1 MILQVISMIW
11 CQYLPGIRYT
21 CPLFSSRKLFRPVKP
36 ARFRR
41 CWWDGSRDV
50 CCYFFLGVRQKQK
63 QFALSSFRHE
73 SITNLVPGVQKRLEV
88 MAMGHD
94 MPWLVQTKEWIS
106 RFFKR
111 VLKLPIHASNFRS
124 STQIGPSWTIPLIYH
139 GHGSH
144 LPLFGSSLFFL
155 VTFGHIFS
163 TSSMCTVINFDH
175 WCCRRDEDQSCRS
188 LLAQHHLKIW
198 TLRSHFTPT
207 RHILHCSLTQDGFS
221 DFLPFLEMPA
231 TQKTHAFM
239 QRVWTGKCKGSAH
252 SSDLLRNP
260 GLTIRSA
267 NCYQTNMLCTL
278 KAMRD
283 TS

>member
-1 MILQVISMIW
+1 MTLANQRMNQPVLQEG
-11 CQYLPGIRYT
+11 LKTTNT
-21 CPLFSSRKLFRPVKP
+21 CFQFQKLDTDW
-36 ARFRR
+36 AIMN
-41 CWWDGSRDV
+41 
-50 CCYFFLGVRQKQK
+50 
-63 QFALSSFRHE
+63 H
-73 SITNLVPGVQKRLEV
+73 
-88 MAMGHD
+88 
-94 MPWLVQTKEWIS
+94 
-106 RFFKR
+106 
-111 VLKLPIHASNFRS
+111 
-124 STQIGPSWTIPLIYH
+124 PLIYH

-188 LLAQHHLKIW
+188 LLAQHHYLKIW

-278 KAMRD
+278 KAMHD